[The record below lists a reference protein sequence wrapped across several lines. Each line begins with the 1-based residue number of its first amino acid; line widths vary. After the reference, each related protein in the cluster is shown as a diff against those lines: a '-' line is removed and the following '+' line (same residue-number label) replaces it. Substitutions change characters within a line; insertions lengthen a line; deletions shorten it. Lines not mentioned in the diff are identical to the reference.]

1 MKVAIVTGASRGIGA
16 CVARGL
22 AEDGFSLA
30 LTARSKE
37 GLDQVASSIKQK
49 KYDGVQVLTFPCDVS
64 DSKAINEMVSSVVS
78 KLGRIDLLVNNAGM
92 GKTGTLGITPE
103 EFDEVLTVNLKG
115 PFTLLKSVVPTM
127 KSQGGGTIINV
138 ASRAGKIG
146 FAGWGAYAASKF
158 GMVGL
163 GESLYREL
171 SPMGIRVTTLCPSWV
186 DTDMAKVSTFPANQM
201 LSPED
206 ILKSIRYI
214 LSLSPAASVKEL
226 MIECRSHL
234 A

>member
-16 CVARGL
+16 CVAQGL

-37 GLDQVASSIKQK
+37 GLDQVAKKIKEANHK
-49 KYDGVQVLTFPCDVS
+49 GVQILTFPCDVS
-64 DSKAINEMVSSVVS
+64 DSKAVNQMVETTV
-78 KLGRIDLLVNNAGM
+78 KKFGRIDLLVNNAGM
-92 GKTGTLGITPE
+92 SKTGTLAISTD
-103 EFDEVLTVNLKG
+103 EFDEVLSVNLKG
-115 PFTLLKSVVPTM
+115 PFALLKAVVPTM
-127 KSQGGGTIINV
+127 KSQGDGTIINI

-201 LSPED
+201 LNPED

-214 LSLSPAASVKEL
+214 MSLSPAAAVKEL
-226 MIECRSHL
+226 MIECRAHL

>member
-16 CVARGL
+16 CVAHGL
-22 AEDGFSLA
+22 AQDGFSLA

-37 GLDQVASSIKQK
+37 SLEQVAQAIRSANK
-49 KYDGVQVLTFPCDVS
+49 GVQVLTYPCDVS
-64 DSKAINEMVSSVVS
+64 DSKAVSDMVSSVVD

-92 GKTGTLGITPE
+92 GKTGTLAISSE
-103 EFDEVLTVNLKG
+103 EFDEVLSVNLKG
-115 PFTLLKSVVPTM
+115 PFALLKAVVPTM
-127 KSQGGGTIINV
+127 KAQGGGTIINV

-186 DTDMAKVSTFPANQM
+186 DTDMAKGSTFPKNQM
-201 LSPED
+201 LTPED

-226 MIECRSHL
+226 MIECRAHL

>member
-16 CVARGL
+16 CVAHGL
-22 AEDGFSLA
+22 AQDGFSLA

-37 GLDQVASSIKQK
+37 SLEQVAQAIRSANKGI
-49 KYDGVQVLTFPCDVS
+49 QVLTYPCDVS
-64 DSKAINEMVSSVVS
+64 DSKAVSDMVSSVVD

-92 GKTGTLGITPE
+92 GKTGTLAISSE
-103 EFDEVLTVNLKG
+103 EFDEVLSVNLKG
-115 PFTLLKSVVPTM
+115 PFALLKAVVPTM
-127 KSQGGGTIINV
+127 KAQGGGTIINV

-186 DTDMAKVSTFPANQM
+186 DTDMAKGSTFPKNQM
-201 LSPED
+201 LTPED

-226 MIECRSHL
+226 MIECRAHL

>member
-16 CVARGL
+16 CVAQGL
-22 AEDGFSLA
+22 AQDGFSLA

-37 GLDQVASSIKQK
+37 SLEQVAQAIRSANK
-49 KYDGVQVLTFPCDVS
+49 GVQVLTYPCDVS
-64 DSKAINEMVSSVVS
+64 DSKAVSDMVSSVVD

-92 GKTGTLGITPE
+92 GKTGTLAISSE
-103 EFDEVLTVNLKG
+103 EFDEVLSVNLKG
-115 PFTLLKSVVPTM
+115 PFALLKAVVPTM
-127 KSQGGGTIINV
+127 KAQGGGTIINV

-186 DTDMAKVSTFPANQM
+186 DTDMAKGSTFPKNQM
-201 LSPED
+201 LTPED

-214 LSLSPAASVKEL
+214 MSLSPAASVKEL
-226 MIECRSHL
+226 MIECRAHL

>member
-16 CVARGL
+16 CVAQGL
-22 AEDGFSLA
+22 AQDGFSLA
-30 LTARSKE
+30 LTARSKAD
-37 GLDQVASSIKQK
+37 LDKVAQSIRAFNHK
-49 KYDGVQVLTFPCDVS
+49 GVQVLTFPCDVS
-64 DSKAINEMVSSVVS
+64 DSKAVNDMVTSTVS
-78 KLGRIDLLVNNAGM
+78 KFGRIDLLVNNAGM
-92 GKTGTLGITPE
+92 GKTGTLAISSE
-103 EFDEVLTVNLKG
+103 EFDEVLSVNLKG
-115 PFTLLKSVVPTM
+115 PFALLKAVVPTM
-127 KSQGGGTIINV
+127 KAQGDGTIINV

-186 DTDMAKVSTFPANQM
+186 DTDMAKGSTFPKNQM
-201 LSPED
+201 LAPED

-214 LSLSPAASVKEL
+214 MSLSPAASVKEL
-226 MIECRSHL
+226 MIECRAHL

>member
-16 CVARGL
+16 CVAHGL

-30 LTARSKE
+30 LTARSKD
-37 GLDQVASSIKQK
+37 GLEKVAAEIRQK
-49 KYDGVQVLTFPCDVS
+49 KYDGIQVHTFPCDVS
-64 DSKAINEMVSSVVS
+64 DSKAINEMVSLVVS

-92 GKTGTLGITPE
+92 GKTGTLAISPE
-103 EFDEVLTVNLKG
+103 EFDEVLAVNLKG
-115 PFTLLKSVVPTM
+115 PFALLKSVVPTM
-127 KSQGGGTIINV
+127 KNQGGGTIINV

-214 LSLSPAASVKEL
+214 MSLSPAASVKEL
-226 MIECRSHL
+226 MIECRAHL

>member
-16 CVARGL
+16 CVAHGL
-22 AEDGFSLA
+22 AQDGFSLA

-37 GLDQVASSIKQK
+37 SLEQVAQAIRSANK
-49 KYDGVQVLTFPCDVS
+49 GVQVLTYPCDVS
-64 DSKAINEMVSSVVS
+64 DSKAVSDMVSSVVD

-92 GKTGTLGITPE
+92 GKTGTLAISSE
-103 EFDEVLTVNLKG
+103 EFDEVLSVNLKG
-115 PFTLLKSVVPTM
+115 PFALLKAVVPTM
-127 KSQGGGTIINV
+127 KAQGGGTIINV

-186 DTDMAKVSTFPANQM
+186 DTDMAKGSTFPKNQM
-201 LSPED
+201 LTPED

-214 LSLSPAASVKEL
+214 MSLSPAASVKEL
-226 MIECRSHL
+226 MIECRAHL

>member
-16 CVARGL
+16 CVAQGL
-22 AEDGFSLA
+22 AQDGFSLA

-37 GLDQVASSIKQK
+37 ALEQVAQSIRSHHYK
-49 KYDGVQVLTFPCDVS
+49 GVQVLTFPCDVS
-64 DSKAINEMVSSVVS
+64 DNKAVSEMVESVVS
-78 KLGRIDLLVNNAGM
+78 KLGRVDLLVNNAGM
-92 GKTGTLGITPE
+92 GKTGTLNISSE
-103 EFDEVLTVNLKG
+103 EFDEVLSVNLKG
-115 PFTLLKSVVPTM
+115 PFALLKAVVPTM

-186 DTDMAKVSTFPANQM
+186 DTDMAKGSTFPKNQM
-201 LSPED
+201 LTPED

-214 LSLSPAASVKEL
+214 MSLSPAASVKEL
-226 MIECRSHL
+226 MIECRAHL

>member
-16 CVARGL
+16 CVAHGL
-22 AEDGFSLA
+22 AQDGFSLA

-37 GLDQVASSIKQK
+37 SLEQVAQAIRSANKGI
-49 KYDGVQVLTFPCDVS
+49 QVLTYPCDVS
-64 DSKAINEMVSSVVS
+64 DSKAVSDMVSSVVD

-92 GKTGTLGITPE
+92 GKTGTLAISSE
-103 EFDEVLTVNLKG
+103 EFDEVLSVNLKG
-115 PFTLLKSVVPTM
+115 PFALLKAVVPTM
-127 KSQGGGTIINV
+127 KAQGGGTIINV

-186 DTDMAKVSTFPANQM
+186 DTDMAKGSTFPKNQM
-201 LSPED
+201 LTPED

-214 LSLSPAASVKEL
+214 MSLSPAASVKEL
-226 MIECRSHL
+226 MIECRAHL

>member
-16 CVARGL
+16 CVAQGL
-22 AEDGFSLA
+22 AQDGFSLA

-37 GLDQVASSIKQK
+37 SLEQVAQAIRSANK
-49 KYDGVQVLTFPCDVS
+49 GVQVLTYPCDVS
-64 DSKAINEMVSSVVS
+64 DSKAVSDMVSSVVD

-92 GKTGTLGITPE
+92 GKTGTLAISSE
-103 EFDEVLTVNLKG
+103 EFDEVLSVNLKG
-115 PFTLLKSVVPTM
+115 PFALLKAVVPTM
-127 KSQGGGTIINV
+127 KAQGDGTIINV

-186 DTDMAKVSTFPANQM
+186 DTDMAKGSTFPKNQM
-201 LSPED
+201 LTPED

-214 LSLSPAASVKEL
+214 MSLSPAASVKEL
-226 MIECRSHL
+226 MIECRAHL

>member
-16 CVARGL
+16 CVAQGL
-22 AEDGFSLA
+22 AQDGFSLV

-37 GLDQVASSIKQK
+37 ALEQVAQSIRSQNYK
-49 KYDGVQVLTFPCDVS
+49 GVQVLTYPCDVS
-64 DSKAINEMVSSVVS
+64 DSNAVSDMVTSVVS

-92 GKTGTLGITPE
+92 GKTGTLAISTE
-103 EFDEVLTVNLKG
+103 EFDEVLSVNLKG
-115 PFTLLKSVVPTM
+115 PFALLKAVVPTM
-127 KSQGGGTIINV
+127 KAQGGGTIINV

-186 DTDMAKVSTFPANQM
+186 DTDMAKGSTFPKNQM
-201 LSPED
+201 LTPED

-214 LSLSPAASVKEL
+214 MSLSPAASVKEL
-226 MIECRSHL
+226 MIECRAHL